1 MLEVS
6 VDPISQISPPFPQ
19 ISLPSPQIE
28 ESIPYDFPAGDYASS
43 SNCPSPT
50 PSLFTMDLINT
61 STPNL
66 HLDDLSTENPPSS
79 AFPSEN
85 SSAQASDAELPH
97 SSSIKATKQTGLLNF
112 FSKVPSEELHARWR
126 KRKRDNEDR
135 DKERYEERKRKD
147 EEDKSHKKARRREQL
162 RAAQS
167 KRRNKLKEAAIL
179 ESKNVIEQDSS
190 VSLLF
195 I

>member
-1 MLEVS
+1 MQEVS
-6 VDPISQISPPFPQ
+6 TNPISHVP
-19 ISLPSPQIE
+19 LPSFQIE
-28 ESIPYDFPAGDYASS
+28 DSIPYDFSAGDHTSS
-43 SNCPSPT
+43 SNYPSPT
-50 PSLFTMDLINT
+50 PSLFIMDIINT

-66 HLDDLSTENPPSS
+66 NLDDLPTENPPSF

-135 DKERYEERKRKD
+135 DKERYEEQKRKD
-147 EEDKSHKKARRREQL
+147 EEDKSHKKAQRCEQL

-167 KRRNKLKEAAIL
+167 KRWNKLKEAAIF